1 MALSMK
7 RMPRRSSRASRRK
20 SAQKVAV
27 DEPLR
32 RQLVAPVGPHK
43 YKSDRFREAVHT
55 FIRFQATQRLRALGG
70 AAADM
75 KGIPRRRTGKDGA

>member
-1 MALSMK
+1 MGESPH
-7 RMPRRSSRASRRK
+7 R
-20 SAQKVAV
+20 
-27 DEPLR
+27 E
-32 RQLVAPVGPHK
+32 LVAPVGPHK
-43 YKSDRFREAVHT
+43 YKSDRFREAVQT